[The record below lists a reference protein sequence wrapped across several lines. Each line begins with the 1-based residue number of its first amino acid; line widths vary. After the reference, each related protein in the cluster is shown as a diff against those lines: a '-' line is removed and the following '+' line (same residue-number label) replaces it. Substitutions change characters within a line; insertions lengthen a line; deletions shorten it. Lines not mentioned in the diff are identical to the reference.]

1 MCTINIDQYS
11 SISFLNTNA
20 TSLMSRELQKANG
33 YTQKRE
39 AKEKICKKV
48 EELFKSYFLPR
59 FGSDANL
66 IAKHW
71 DVVFKQTLENS
82 GHQKKD
88 LITIS
93 VANEVFSALNDVI
106 VEVDSA
112 NFDPFDKMPP
122 GNYPEIRD
130 FFRYVCSLS
139 NASQSLLTPEL
150 FESFFHEQNPQVMHE
165 AQEEIQRVLLSIF
178 QEKDYLS
185 DFKMELLVNQMVSIL
200 SFLEPQNSRKFDI
213 PTKINGHWQMVQYQI
228 KLIEL
233 TPDWVGTSLAYSLI
247 PDKSSHADPII
258 VFRGTPPN
266 PSAKGYYFA
275 RFTDLTPG
283 LSVGE
288 ALYMFAKK
296 RLAKW
301 MSEINKEF
309 PNNKVRAI
317 GNSLGGTMTYHYA
330 KDYPDKVIIYAID
343 PPGLQQRTISHL
355 VRGKVFV
362 HPSDWISK
370 LDYHPVSAKMYK
382 VITDTPRGASDA
394 HAKAYG
400 FEKAIYLNAS
410 PIGANN
416 AFYKKV
422 FRVFH
427 VVFSIPIF
435 LLSIGFGLALY
446 YVIKIQQAYNG
457 LHNRQPIE
465 VLAIGTRS
473 K

>member
-1 MCTINIDQYS
+1 MSAINIDQYS
-11 SISFLNTNA
+11 SISFLNANA
-20 TSLMSRELQKANG
+20 TSLMSRELQKASG

-39 AKEKICKKV
+39 AREKICKKV

-59 FGSDANL
+59 FESNASL
-66 IAKHW
+66 IDKHW

-93 VANEVFSALNDVI
+93 VAKEVFSALNDVI
-106 VEVDSA
+106 AEVDSA
-112 NFDPFDKMPP
+112 NFDPFAEMPP

-130 FFRYVCSLS
+130 FFRYVCSLLDTP
-139 NASQSLLTPEL
+139 QPLLTPEL
-150 FESFFHEQNPQVMHE
+150 FESFFHELHPQVMNE
-165 AQEEIQRVLLSIF
+165 AQEEIQGVLRRIY

-185 DFKMELLVNQMVSIL
+185 DFKVELLVNQMVSIL
-200 SFLEPQNSRKFDI
+200 SFLEPQNCRKFDI
-213 PTKINGHWQMVQYQI
+213 PTKINGHWQMVQYQT

-247 PDKSSHADPII
+247 PNKSSHADPII
-258 VFRGTPPN
+258 IFRGTPPN

-283 LSVGE
+283 FSVGE
-288 ALYMFAKK
+288 ALYKFAQK

-301 MSEINKEF
+301 ISEINKEF

-317 GNSLGGTMTYHYA
+317 GNSLGGTMTYHFA
-330 KDYPDKVIIYAID
+330 KDHHDKVIIYAID

-355 VRGKVFV
+355 VKGKVFI
-362 HPSDWISK
+362 HPNDWISK
-370 LDYHPVSAKMYK
+370 LDYHPVSVKMYK
-382 VITDTPRGASDA
+382 VITDTPRSASEA
-394 HAKAYG
+394 HTKAYG

-410 PIGANN
+410 PIGANS
-416 AFYKKV
+416 AFYKKIY
-422 FRVFH
+422 RIFH

-457 LHNRQPIE
+457 LHNRQPAE
-465 VLAIGTRS
+465 ALADGAS
-473 K
+473 PN